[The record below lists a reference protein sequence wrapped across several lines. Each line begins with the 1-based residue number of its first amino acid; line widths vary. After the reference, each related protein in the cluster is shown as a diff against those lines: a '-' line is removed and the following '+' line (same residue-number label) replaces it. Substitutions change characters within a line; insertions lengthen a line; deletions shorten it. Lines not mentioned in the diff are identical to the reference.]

1 MSDKEED
8 VSASGDRD
16 VSTISSV
23 YVSTENLSFATE
35 NVSPQDITPIKSS
48 VLEKM
53 PQQEAEERYC
63 TPSFEKFLQWRCV
76 DRSATPSEV
85 SLMSDD
91 IHDVD
96 IPKTSAC
103 DMSLVARMNDLRL
116 FTPKNERPLASPS
129 TKVETT
135 LVNVKSTL
143 EKSIDLS
150 SQTSHMA
157 HIEYG
162 GETEEKSI
170 LVRDET
176 SEMKKEFADTEI
188 TSSDYSTMMLEMTTV
203 LDKDSSSNMTFN
215 NSSIDQI
222 SSREA
227 ENGASP
233 ECGIQSDFAE
243 ENDAKTKK
251 VCESANAES
260 TRLLDN
266 STSAPSHGQ
275 PSTLREEE
283 VYETETCDTFDDL
296 YNQNVVLTRRYVE
309 KMVTKKRDGGCFQRF
324 WSPRRMVCVSSPCR
338 LFQEDKRIKER
349 HRSRGSVKATSPENI
364 RIVKTL
370 LRVDGQEC
378 WKSPPLKLR
387 RTRGNMQ
394 VQIPERA
401 NPGNTFHLGGKR
413 SIDDYSVPGSNNN
426 DSNLERRMFL
436 HLPDKRYEIL

>member
-76 DRSATPSEV
+76 DRSVTPSEV

-103 DMSLVARMNDLRL
+103 DMSLVTRMNDLRL
-116 FTPKNERPLASPS
+116 FTPKNKRALASPS

-135 LVNVKSTL
+135 LVNVKSTF

-176 SEMKKEFADTEI
+176 SEMKNEFADTEI

-203 LDKDSSSNMTFN
+203 LDKDSSSNITFD

-233 ECGIQSDFAE
+233 ECGMPSDFAE

-324 WSPRRMVCVSSPCR
+324 WSPRRMDFFFSCKILS
-338 LFQEDKRIKER
+338 
-349 HRSRGSVKATSPENI
+349 N
-364 RIVKTL
+364 TL
-370 LRVDGQEC
+370 LLNVSNSVAFVLLTDVPFPPSHKMTVAEVFDERTGSPRPEVLKQHFILEGRIDEAAALRIINDGAALLRSEKTMIDIEAPVTGE
-378 WKSPPLKLR
+378 WK
-387 RTRGNMQ
+387 
-394 VQIPERA
+394 I
-401 NPGNTFHLGGKR
+401 
-413 SIDDYSVPGSNNN
+413 
-426 DSNLERRMFL
+426 
-436 HLPDKRYEIL
+436 